1 MSTERELLK
10 KALDFMLDAGA
21 NLNPLFKE
29 INDNLLAQPEQSEQ
43 EPVAW
48 MWTRNYEGG
57 GYTNK
62 VFEFLNDA
70 EEYAKDS
77 KTLKSPDIIR
87 PLYTSPPTREGIT
100 PREGLTEYKKGYAQS
115 ELDLKPE
122 DFSEE
127 VALIVLKQICDD
139 NREDLEVIHIEAD
152 KLLCAL
158 LEEKYPNLVK
168 KFIELPKWYA

>member
-1 MSTERELLK
+1 MSIERELLERVVSGTDDGV
-10 KALDFMLDAGA
+10 DFSIGYRLYKDIET
-21 NLNPLFKE
+21 F
-29 INDNLLAQPEQSEQ
+29 LAQPEQT

-87 PLYTSPPTREGIT
+87 PLYTTPPKREPI
-100 PREGLTEYKKGYAQS
+100 
-115 ELDLKPE
+115 E
-122 DFSEE
+122 DGE
-127 VALIVLKQICDD
+127 
-139 NREDLEVIHIEAD
+139 LEVWYNQHTWAMD
-152 KLLCAL
+152 KQEYMWGFRDA
-158 LEEKYPNLVK
+158 EKHHG
-168 KFIELPKWYA
+168 IGGGE